1 MNSTKPKISAAAIK
15 LFNEQ
20 GLVNV
25 RLQKIADES
34 GISVGNL
41 AYHYYSKKAI
51 VVAIDEQLESEITP
65 LLTIEHSFPYLID
78 FDNHLSGYYFLLKNY
93 SFYFLDFIEIK
104 RAYPSI
110 HKKRKVYI
118 AQMITQIKQWMLLNI
133 EKGIL
138 KEELQENHYKNSAH
152 TIWMIITFWLTQ
164 HQIVGEELDGEG
176 NFKVMVWNQLLPLL
190 TKTGWLEY
198 EAIILPQLRYYEH

>member
-1 MNSTKPKISAAAIK
+1 MNSTKPKILAAAIK
-15 LFNEQ
+15 LFNGH

-51 VVAIDEQLESEITP
+51 VVAIDEQLENEITP

-78 FDNHLSGYYFLLKNY
+78 FDNHLSEYYFLLNNY

-110 HKKRKVYI
+110 HKKRKIYIDKMI
-118 AQMITQIKQWMLLNI
+118 AQINKWMLMNI
-133 EKGIL
+133 SKGIL
-138 KEELQENHYKNSAH
+138 KEELQENHYRNTAH

-164 HQIVGEELDGEG
+164 QQIVGEELDGEG
-176 NFKVMVWNQLLPLL
+176 SFKIMIWNQLLPLL
-190 TKTGWLEY
+190 TKTGWLEC
-198 EAIILPQLRYYEH
+198 EAIILPQLKYYEH